1 LRRKRQ
7 VIRPFG
13 VNWVACLVLLPLVA
27 SAQSF
32 EVPDWKKQP
41 ERSDTVT
48 TRERLELEPI
58 GIPFEGYYFYPKF
71 AYTALHTDNVFAV
84 NKNTDADTL
93 SIYSPGLT
101 MASDWTRHGFVL
113 SGGADL
119 GRYQEFTEENY
130 DDWSVSASGWL
141 DASSTSRISSGLNY
155 AQLHETRE
163 SAEDVNGLNP
173 VKYHLGTAF
182 VEFQHREGRFTL
194 APSANFF
201 QFNYDNVKAVVL
213 GRRVVIDQDY
223 RDREEY
229 HLGLLG
235 TYQIGYK
242 HEVFLRARYIK
253 IDYKNPQ
260 ILTGFDRSSKGYEAG
275 AGMNYDLGGIVHG
288 TLYLGYREQNYDNPL
303 PDINTSVYEFSLN
316 WNITS
321 LTTLQF
327 GAARNILETTALF
340 DSGYVSTLKTIRI
353 DHELRRNLFLHA
365 GYSRLEDD
373 YESIEPGTR
382 EDNTD
387 GLNVGVKYIPNR
399 NLELALEYE
408 KTSRDSIN
416 DSLPPDIDEGDFKE
430 HTFWFRIEIR
440 Q

>member
-1 LRRKRQ
+1 VTRF
-7 VIRPFG
+7 FG

-32 EVPDWKKQP
+32 VMPDWKKQP

-48 TRERLELEPI
+48 SRERLELEPI
-58 GIPFEGYYFYPKF
+58 GIPIEGYYFYPKF

-84 NKNTDADTL
+84 GDDTDADML

-101 MASDWTRHGFVL
+101 MASDWTRHGFIL

-119 GRYQEFTEENY
+119 GRYSEFTEENY
-130 DDWSVSASGWL
+130 DDWSVDASGWL
-141 DASSTSRISSGLNY
+141 DATNNSRLSGGLTY

-163 SAEDVNGLNP
+163 SSEDVNGLNP

-194 APSANFF
+194 SPSANFF
-201 QFNYDNVKAVVL
+201 QFDYDNVKAVVL
-213 GRRVVIDQDY
+213 GRRTVIDQDY

-235 TYQIGYK
+235 AYQIGYK
-242 HEVFLRARYIK
+242 HELFLRARYIH
-253 IDYKNPQ
+253 IDYENPQ
-260 ILTGFDRSSKGYEAG
+260 ILTGFDRSSEGYEAG
-275 AGMNYDLGGIVHG
+275 AGMNFDLGGITHG
-288 TLYLGYREQNYDNPL
+288 VLYLGYRDQNYEQPL
-303 PDINTSVYEFSLN
+303 PDIHTPVYEFLLN
-316 WNITS
+316 WNATT

-327 GAARNILETTALF
+327 GASQNILETTALF
-340 DSGYVSTLKTIRI
+340 DSGYISSVMTIRI

-365 GYSRLEDD
+365 EYSRVEDD
-373 YESIEPGTR
+373 YESILPGTR
-382 EDNTD
+382 KDNTD
-387 GLNVGVKYIPNR
+387 GMNAGVKWIPNR
-399 NLELALEYE
+399 NLELAFEFE
-408 KTSRDSIN
+408 NVERDSIN
-416 DSLPPDIDEGDFKE
+416 DTLPPDVDEGDFNE
-430 HTFWFRIEIR
+430 QIYWFRIEIR